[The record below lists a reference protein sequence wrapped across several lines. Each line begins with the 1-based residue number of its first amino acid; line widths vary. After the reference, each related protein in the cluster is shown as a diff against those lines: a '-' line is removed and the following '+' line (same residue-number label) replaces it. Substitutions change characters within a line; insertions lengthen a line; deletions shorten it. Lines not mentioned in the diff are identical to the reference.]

1 MVVYPMFA
9 ENRQAEI
16 AKFRETVEKLPKK
29 VKKTSLSL
37 L

>member
-1 MVVYPMFA
+1 MVVYPMLA

-16 AKFRETVEKLPKK
+16 AKFRETVEKIAEESQ
-29 VKKTSLSL
+29 KTSLSL